1 MVYFKRAEFWHRTGP
16 DFDRREDPSGAALA
30 ADERVELIRLK
41 LFDSDSRDRL
51 AIETTAHLG
60 CPLEPARDG
69 VPGNPLDP
77 SNRGNADTLD
87 SESDDRIKRSSSIL
101 ETVVGRAF
109 RRRERLSALDA
120 PVSTAFPGPRS
131 VETVADDAPGTDF
144 SVQRT
149 LGVETAELLHFAG
162 PCRRKNCVFRNRAQT
177 LPRTPVRRRPP
188 TLDSGSTNRPQI
200 SSLDALGIHA
210 ESRVFRDGGLASDP
224 WAAGGERQAHRG
236 CARLAQIG
244 CVASY
249 GQ

>member
-1 MVYFKRAEFWHRTGP
+1 M
-16 DFDRREDPSGAALA
+16 
-30 ADERVELIRLK
+30 K

-87 SESDDRIKRSSSIL
+87 SESDDRIKRSSSML

-109 RRRERLSALDA
+109 RRSERLSALDA

-188 TLDSGSTNRPQI
+188 TLDSGSTLKGLNRER
-200 SSLDALGIHA
+200 LDAQLGSVEFEDGSMKLLSGGQIKA
-210 ESRVFRDGGLASDP
+210 VLKRRDALLAHLQKLIEER
-224 WAAGGERQAHRG
+224 GEAMVLFNYDDFP
-236 CARLAQIG
+236 RLER
-244 CVASY
+244 
-249 GQ
+249 